1 MADNQGNSPT
11 AGAWYKTDGST
22 TSGFSGYI
30 GKLSQVT
37 IVGVWSDAV
46 GFSAAQ
52 TRFNDAKN
60 GITIIMSLMTE
71 SSSDTHAQ
79 ISIPQALVAPAHQ
92 LMQPF
97 GLSCRTEQLIALICK

>member
-60 GITIIMSLMTE
+60 GIYYNNVPYDGVVIGHTCSDLGTSGTSG
-71 SSSDTHAQ
+71 SSSSTDAAVW
-79 ISIPQALVAPAHQ
+79 SI
-92 LMQPF
+92 
-97 GLSCRTEQLIALICK
+97 LSNGTAYCVNM